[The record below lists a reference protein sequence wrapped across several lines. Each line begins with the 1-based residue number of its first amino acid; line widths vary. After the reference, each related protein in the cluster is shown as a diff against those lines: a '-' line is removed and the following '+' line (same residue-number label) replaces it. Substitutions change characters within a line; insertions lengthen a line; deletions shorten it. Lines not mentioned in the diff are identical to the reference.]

1 MGPKPWTSTTD
12 SQLGLKQVCERIK
25 DKQKEKKK
33 KQNILSFQVHT
44 EFKDII

>member
-33 KQNILSFQVHT
+33 KTHKKKHPLK
-44 EFKDII
+44 E